1 MEQTLI
7 ELNQKL
13 SILIPPFLSVVG
25 VIIVYGMLFL
35 KPRRLAER
43 RAEPDDEARN
53 DTPMPMRRITDVD
66 QSEDGSY
73 KPRLVFDEDG
83 IRIPVDA
90 LHPLVQLIY
99 TALAL
104 NPGATLELEA
114 DVHPTRLA
122 ITRHGRLRITP
133 KGGEPVTLNEDGT
146 HHVSNVLGYESGRH
160 HLVVAKDGAR
170 FPITGDDAL
179 IERLRRLIQANPG
192 VNVHMDATLDPVAMT
207 VREVHGFRAGTHQND

>member
-7 ELNQKL
+7 ELHDKL

-25 VIIVYGMLFL
+25 VVIVYGILLL
-35 KPRRLAER
+35 KPKRLR
-43 RAEPDDEARN
+43 DDTTEPDDEARN

-66 QSEDGSY
+66 QSANGAY

-90 LHPLVQLIY
+90 LHPLVQLTY

-104 NPGATLELEA
+104 NPGATRELEA

-133 KGGEPVTLNEDGT
+133 DSGEPVTLNEDGT

-192 VNVHMDATLDPVAMT
+192 VNVHMDARIDPVAMT
-207 VREVHGFRAGTHQND
+207 VREVHGFRVGTRHD